1 METSVKLTGKQVVR
15 VLKGLAEG
23 ESILV
28 GSDEWTA
35 LGDLEFEK
43 TSDYG
48 EGEAVIV
55 PARRLA
61 DELEGHAEYEVR
73 R

>member
-1 METSVKLTGKQVVR
+1 VKLTGKQVIE

-23 ESILV
+23 ESIVV
-28 GSDEWTA
+28 GSDEWTS
-35 LGDLEFEK
+35 LGRDFEK
-43 TSDYG
+43 TADYG

-55 PARRLA
+55 PARRVA
-61 DELEGHAEYEVR
+61 HELDLGANYEVR